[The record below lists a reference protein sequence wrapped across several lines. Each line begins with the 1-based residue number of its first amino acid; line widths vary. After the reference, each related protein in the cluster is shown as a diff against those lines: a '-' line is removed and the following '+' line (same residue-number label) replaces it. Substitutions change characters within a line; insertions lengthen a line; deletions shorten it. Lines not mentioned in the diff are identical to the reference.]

1 MANVRDPEMSRLRI
15 IREAER
21 QFAEKGLYAASVN
34 VIAENAGINKRMIY
48 HYFGSKEDLYR
59 EVLRV
64 NFQRIY
70 AIGEKV
76 FENRNELKSCVKQ
89 FIRDYYYFLY
99 NNPYYVKIMT
109 WEEIAGAEYAREVI
123 PGTLLIGMSKL
134 EKIYEEGVEKGV
146 FRKNIDLEQLI
157 LSINALCLIT
167 FVRLEML
174 RALWQEKLEK
184 KLEERLEH
192 IYELVLKGITTK

>member
-1 MANVRDPEMSRLRI
+1 MSRLRI

-48 HYFGSKEDLYR
+48 HYFGSKEDLYK

-76 FENRNELKSCVKQ
+76 FEN
-89 FIRDYYYFLY
+89 
-99 NNPYYVKIMT
+99 
-109 WEEIAGAEYAREVI
+109 
-123 PGTLLIGMSKL
+123 
-134 EKIYEEGVEKGV
+134 
-146 FRKNIDLEQLI
+146 
-157 LSINALCLIT
+157 
-167 FVRLEML
+167 
-174 RALWQEKLEK
+174 
-184 KLEERLEH
+184 
-192 IYELVLKGITTK
+192 